1 MNEVFNILAPVLAL
15 GLIGYFAT
23 RFGFFLSTHRDGLSK
38 YVFDFAVPMLL
49 FSAIVELEPPEASTA
64 DLFITYYVPLVA
76 IFTLGMIASWLV
88 LQRSVIEAMVIGLGS
103 CFSNT
108 VLLGIP
114 LIPRALG
121 DDALFPLFLLISVH
135 GITVFTAVTVIIEI
149 ARGRDAGLAIEVPA
163 NFGGGIRVGI
173 LRSKVGAF
181 EVGADG
187 GAATRITTVTLHL
200 GNLGRVDHVRDLHF
214 WRGLLGIATT
224 TGLQQ
229 RIASRQLDVGSE
241 APDDLGQVDSHRS
254 PEIETR
260 ETPEEVDK
268 PDEDE
273 DSADCLE
280 CHGHA
285 SRFQSRPP
293 YTTPPTCPSRQP
305 GPSDTPA
312 TASRTRTLS
321 CGA

>member
-121 DDALFPLFLLISVH
+121 ADALFPLFLLISVH

-149 ARGRDAGLAIEVPA
+149 ARGRDAGLANLPKQVANGLIGNPLIVGLGLGFLWKLTDLGIHPVAADVFHLVATSVTPA
-163 NFGGGIRVGI
+163 ALFVLGSSLASYSISGSLAPAVLVTTLKNAIHPLAVFI
-173 LRSKVGAF
+173 LGS
-181 EVGADG
+181 
-187 GAATRITTVTLHL
+187 
-200 GNLGRVDHVRDLHF
+200 
-214 WRGLLGIATT
+214 LLGLEALWLSVATMLAAMPAGMNMYLFASRYHVSPPTATT
-224 TGLQQ
+224 SILISTISSIVTISIV
-229 RIASRQLDVGSE
+229 IAL
-241 APDDLGQVDSHRS
+241 LK
-254 PEIETR
+254 IN
-260 ETPEEVDK
+260 
-268 PDEDE
+268 
-273 DSADCLE
+273 
-280 CHGHA
+280 
-285 SRFQSRPP
+285 
-293 YTTPPTCPSRQP
+293 
-305 GPSDTPA
+305 
-312 TASRTRTLS
+312 
-321 CGA
+321 

>member
-23 RFGFFLSTHRDGLSK
+23 RFGVFLSTHRDGLSK

-149 ARGRDAGLAIEVPA
+149 ARGRDAGLANLPKQVANGLIGNPLIVGLGLGFLWKLTDLGIHPVAADVFHLVATSVTPA
-163 NFGGGIRVGI
+163 ALFVLGSSLASYSISGSLAPAV
-173 LRSKVGAF
+173 LV
-181 EVGADG
+181 
-187 GAATRITTVTLHL
+187 TTLKNAIHPLAVFVL
-200 GNLGRVDHVRDLHF
+200 GS
-214 WRGLLGIATT
+214 LLGLEALWLSVATMLAAMPAGMNMYLFASRYHVSPPTATT
-224 TGLQQ
+224 SILISTISSIVTISIV
-229 RIASRQLDVGSE
+229 IAL
-241 APDDLGQVDSHRS
+241 LK
-254 PEIETR
+254 IN
-260 ETPEEVDK
+260 
-268 PDEDE
+268 
-273 DSADCLE
+273 
-280 CHGHA
+280 
-285 SRFQSRPP
+285 
-293 YTTPPTCPSRQP
+293 
-305 GPSDTPA
+305 
-312 TASRTRTLS
+312 
-321 CGA
+321 

>member
-149 ARGRDAGLAIEVPA
+149 ARGRDAGLANLPKQVANGLIGNPLIVGLGLGFLWKLTDLGIHPVAADVFHLVATSVTPA
-163 NFGGGIRVGI
+163 ALFVLGSSLASYSISGSLAPAVLVTTLKNAIHPLAVFI
-173 LRSKVGAF
+173 LGS
-181 EVGADG
+181 
-187 GAATRITTVTLHL
+187 
-200 GNLGRVDHVRDLHF
+200 
-214 WRGLLGIATT
+214 LLGLEALWLSVATMLAAMPAGMNMYLFASRYHVSPPTATT
-224 TGLQQ
+224 SILMSTISSIVTISIV
-229 RIASRQLDVGSE
+229 IAL
-241 APDDLGQVDSHRS
+241 LK
-254 PEIETR
+254 IN
-260 ETPEEVDK
+260 
-268 PDEDE
+268 
-273 DSADCLE
+273 
-280 CHGHA
+280 
-285 SRFQSRPP
+285 
-293 YTTPPTCPSRQP
+293 
-305 GPSDTPA
+305 
-312 TASRTRTLS
+312 
-321 CGA
+321 

>member
-149 ARGRDAGLAIEVPA
+149 ARGRDAGLANLPKQVANGLIGNPLIIGLGLGFLWKLTDLGIHPVAADVFHLVATSVTPA
-163 NFGGGIRVGI
+163 ALFVLGSSLASYSISGSLAPAVLVTTLKNAIHPLAVFI
-173 LRSKVGAF
+173 LGS
-181 EVGADG
+181 
-187 GAATRITTVTLHL
+187 
-200 GNLGRVDHVRDLHF
+200 
-214 WRGLLGIATT
+214 LLGLEALWLSVATMLAAMPAGMNMYLFASRYHVSPPTATT
-224 TGLQQ
+224 SILISTISSIVTISTV
-229 RIASRQLDVGSE
+229 IAL
-241 APDDLGQVDSHRS
+241 LK
-254 PEIETR
+254 IN
-260 ETPEEVDK
+260 
-268 PDEDE
+268 
-273 DSADCLE
+273 
-280 CHGHA
+280 
-285 SRFQSRPP
+285 
-293 YTTPPTCPSRQP
+293 
-305 GPSDTPA
+305 
-312 TASRTRTLS
+312 
-321 CGA
+321 

>member
-64 DLFITYYVPLVA
+64 DLFLTYYIPLVA

-135 GITVFTAVTVIIEI
+135 GITVFTAVTVLIEI
-149 ARGRDAGLAIEVPA
+149 ARGRDAGLANLPKQVANGLIGNPLIVGLGLGFLWKLTDLGIHPVAADVFHLVATSVTPA
-163 NFGGGIRVGI
+163 ALFVLGSSLASYSISGSLAPAVLVTTLKNAIHPLAVFI
-173 LRSKVGAF
+173 LGS
-181 EVGADG
+181 
-187 GAATRITTVTLHL
+187 
-200 GNLGRVDHVRDLHF
+200 
-214 WRGLLGIATT
+214 LLGLEALWLSVATMLAAMPAGMNMYLFASRYQVSPPTATT
-224 TGLQQ
+224 SILISTISSIVTISIV
-229 RIASRQLDVGSE
+229 IAL
-241 APDDLGQVDSHRS
+241 LK
-254 PEIETR
+254 IN
-260 ETPEEVDK
+260 
-268 PDEDE
+268 
-273 DSADCLE
+273 
-280 CHGHA
+280 
-285 SRFQSRPP
+285 
-293 YTTPPTCPSRQP
+293 
-305 GPSDTPA
+305 
-312 TASRTRTLS
+312 
-321 CGA
+321 

>member
-149 ARGRDAGLAIEVPA
+149 ARGRDAGLANLPRQVANGLIGNPLIVGLGLGFLWKLTDLGIHPVAADVFHLVATSVTPA
-163 NFGGGIRVGI
+163 ALFVLGSSLASYSISGSLAPAV
-173 LRSKVGAF
+173 LV
-181 EVGADG
+181 
-187 GAATRITTVTLHL
+187 TTLKNAIHPLAVFVL
-200 GNLGRVDHVRDLHF
+200 GS
-214 WRGLLGIATT
+214 LLGLEALWLSVATMLAAMPAGMNMYLFASRYHVSPPTATT
-224 TGLQQ
+224 SILISTISSIVTISIV
-229 RIASRQLDVGSE
+229 IAL
-241 APDDLGQVDSHRS
+241 LK
-254 PEIETR
+254 IN
-260 ETPEEVDK
+260 
-268 PDEDE
+268 
-273 DSADCLE
+273 
-280 CHGHA
+280 
-285 SRFQSRPP
+285 
-293 YTTPPTCPSRQP
+293 
-305 GPSDTPA
+305 
-312 TASRTRTLS
+312 
-321 CGA
+321 

>member
-149 ARGRDAGLAIEVPA
+149 ARGRDAGLANLPKQVANGLIGNPLIVGLGLGFLWKLTDLGIHPVAADVFHLVATSVTPA
-163 NFGGGIRVGI
+163 ALFVLGSSLASYSISGSLAPAVLVTTLKNAIHPLAVFI
-173 LRSKVGAF
+173 LGS
-181 EVGADG
+181 
-187 GAATRITTVTLHL
+187 
-200 GNLGRVDHVRDLHF
+200 
-214 WRGLLGIATT
+214 LLGLEALWLSVATMLAAMPAGMNMYLFASRYHVSPPTATT
-224 TGLQQ
+224 SILISTISSIVTISIV
-229 RIASRQLDVGSE
+229 IAL
-241 APDDLGQVDSHRS
+241 LK
-254 PEIETR
+254 IN
-260 ETPEEVDK
+260 
-268 PDEDE
+268 
-273 DSADCLE
+273 
-280 CHGHA
+280 
-285 SRFQSRPP
+285 
-293 YTTPPTCPSRQP
+293 
-305 GPSDTPA
+305 
-312 TASRTRTLS
+312 
-321 CGA
+321 

>member
-149 ARGRDAGLAIEVPA
+149 ARGRDAGLANLPKQVANGLIGNPLIVGLGLGFLWKLTDLGIHPVAADVFHLVATSVTPA
-163 NFGGGIRVGI
+163 ALFVLGSSLASYSISGSLAPAVLVTTLKNVIHPLAVFI
-173 LRSKVGAF
+173 LGS
-181 EVGADG
+181 
-187 GAATRITTVTLHL
+187 
-200 GNLGRVDHVRDLHF
+200 
-214 WRGLLGIATT
+214 LLGLEALWLSVATMLAAMPAGMNMYLFASRYHVSPPTATT
-224 TGLQQ
+224 SILISTISSIVTISIV
-229 RIASRQLDVGSE
+229 IAL
-241 APDDLGQVDSHRS
+241 LK
-254 PEIETR
+254 IN
-260 ETPEEVDK
+260 
-268 PDEDE
+268 
-273 DSADCLE
+273 
-280 CHGHA
+280 
-285 SRFQSRPP
+285 
-293 YTTPPTCPSRQP
+293 
-305 GPSDTPA
+305 
-312 TASRTRTLS
+312 
-321 CGA
+321 

>member
-23 RFGFFLSTHRDGLSK
+23 RSGFFLSTHRDGLSK

-49 FSAIVELEPPEASTA
+49 FSAIVELEPREASTA

-76 IFTLGMIASWLV
+76 IFTLGMIASWLI

-149 ARGRDAGLAIEVPA
+149 ARGRDAGLANLPKQVANGLMGNPLIVGLGLGFLWKLTDLGIHPVASDIFHLVATSVTPA
-163 NFGGGIRVGI
+163 ALFVLGSSLASYSISGSLAPAVLVTTLKNAIHPLAVFI
-173 LRSKVGAF
+173 LGS
-181 EVGADG
+181 
-187 GAATRITTVTLHL
+187 
-200 GNLGRVDHVRDLHF
+200 
-214 WRGLLGIATT
+214 LLGLETLWLSVATMLAAMPAGMNMYLFASRYHVSPPTATT
-224 TGLQQ
+224 SILISTISSIVTISIV
-229 RIASRQLDVGSE
+229 IAL
-241 APDDLGQVDSHRS
+241 LK
-254 PEIETR
+254 IN
-260 ETPEEVDK
+260 
-268 PDEDE
+268 
-273 DSADCLE
+273 
-280 CHGHA
+280 
-285 SRFQSRPP
+285 
-293 YTTPPTCPSRQP
+293 
-305 GPSDTPA
+305 
-312 TASRTRTLS
+312 
-321 CGA
+321 

>member
-38 YVFDFAVPMLL
+38 YVFYFAVPMLL

-149 ARGRDAGLAIEVPA
+149 ARGRDAGLANLPKQVANGLIGNPLIVGLGLGFLWKLTDLGIHPVAADVFHLVATSVTPA
-163 NFGGGIRVGI
+163 ALFVLGSSLASYSISGSLAPAVLVTTLKNAIHPLAVFI
-173 LRSKVGAF
+173 LGSLLGLEALWLSVATML
-181 EVGADG
+181 
-187 GAATRITTVTLHL
+187 AAMPAGMNMYLFASRYHVSPPTATTSILISTISSIVTISI
-200 GNLGRVDHVRDLHF
+200 VI
-214 WRGLLGIATT
+214 GLLKIN
-224 TGLQQ
+224 
-229 RIASRQLDVGSE
+229 
-241 APDDLGQVDSHRS
+241 
-254 PEIETR
+254 
-260 ETPEEVDK
+260 
-268 PDEDE
+268 
-273 DSADCLE
+273 
-280 CHGHA
+280 
-285 SRFQSRPP
+285 
-293 YTTPPTCPSRQP
+293 
-305 GPSDTPA
+305 
-312 TASRTRTLS
+312 
-321 CGA
+321 

>member
-23 RFGFFLSTHRDGLSK
+23 RFRFFLSTHRDGLSK

-149 ARGRDAGLAIEVPA
+149 ARGRDAGLANLPKQVANGLIGNPLIVGLGLGFLWKLTDLGIHPVAADVFHLVATSVTPA
-163 NFGGGIRVGI
+163 ALFVLGSSLASYSISGSLAPAVLVTTLKNAIHPLAVFI
-173 LRSKVGAF
+173 LGS
-181 EVGADG
+181 
-187 GAATRITTVTLHL
+187 
-200 GNLGRVDHVRDLHF
+200 
-214 WRGLLGIATT
+214 LLGLEALWLSVATMLAAMPAGMNMYLFASRYHVSPPTATT
-224 TGLQQ
+224 SILTSTISSIVTISIV
-229 RIASRQLDVGSE
+229 IAL
-241 APDDLGQVDSHRS
+241 LK
-254 PEIETR
+254 IN
-260 ETPEEVDK
+260 
-268 PDEDE
+268 
-273 DSADCLE
+273 
-280 CHGHA
+280 
-285 SRFQSRPP
+285 
-293 YTTPPTCPSRQP
+293 
-305 GPSDTPA
+305 
-312 TASRTRTLS
+312 
-321 CGA
+321 

>member
-149 ARGRDAGLAIEVPA
+149 ARGRDAGLANLPKQVANGLIGNPLIVGLGLGFLWKLTDLGIHPVAADVFHLVATSVTPA
-163 NFGGGIRVGI
+163 ALFVLGSSLASYSISGSLAPAVLVTTLKNAIHPLAVFI
-173 LRSKVGAF
+173 LGS
-181 EVGADG
+181 
-187 GAATRITTVTLHL
+187 
-200 GNLGRVDHVRDLHF
+200 
-214 WRGLLGIATT
+214 LLGLETLWLSVATMLAAMPAGMNMYLFASRYHVSPPTATT
-224 TGLQQ
+224 SILMSTISSIVTISIV
-229 RIASRQLDVGSE
+229 IAL
-241 APDDLGQVDSHRS
+241 LK
-254 PEIETR
+254 IN
-260 ETPEEVDK
+260 
-268 PDEDE
+268 
-273 DSADCLE
+273 
-280 CHGHA
+280 
-285 SRFQSRPP
+285 
-293 YTTPPTCPSRQP
+293 
-305 GPSDTPA
+305 
-312 TASRTRTLS
+312 
-321 CGA
+321 

>member
-1 MNEVFNILAPVLAL
+1 MNEVFNSLAPVLAL

-149 ARGRDAGLAIEVPA
+149 ARGRDAGLANLPKQVANGLIGNPLIVGLGLGFLWKLTDLGIHPVAADVFHLVATSVTPA
-163 NFGGGIRVGI
+163 ALFVLGSSLASYSISGSLAPAVLVTTLKNAIHPLAVFI
-173 LRSKVGAF
+173 LGS
-181 EVGADG
+181 
-187 GAATRITTVTLHL
+187 
-200 GNLGRVDHVRDLHF
+200 
-214 WRGLLGIATT
+214 LLGLEALWLSVATMLAAMPAGMNMYLFASRYHVSPPTATT
-224 TGLQQ
+224 SILISTISSIVTISIV
-229 RIASRQLDVGSE
+229 IAL
-241 APDDLGQVDSHRS
+241 LK
-254 PEIETR
+254 IN
-260 ETPEEVDK
+260 
-268 PDEDE
+268 
-273 DSADCLE
+273 
-280 CHGHA
+280 
-285 SRFQSRPP
+285 
-293 YTTPPTCPSRQP
+293 
-305 GPSDTPA
+305 
-312 TASRTRTLS
+312 
-321 CGA
+321 

>member
-149 ARGRDAGLAIEVPA
+149 ARGRDAGLANLPKQVANGLIGNPLIVGLGLGFLWKLTDLGIHPVAADVFHLVATSVTPA
-163 NFGGGIRVGI
+163 ALFVLGSSLASYSISGSLAPAVLVTTLKNAIHPLAVFI
-173 LRSKVGAF
+173 LGS
-181 EVGADG
+181 
-187 GAATRITTVTLHL
+187 
-200 GNLGRVDHVRDLHF
+200 
-214 WRGLLGIATT
+214 LLGLEALWLSVATMLAAMPAGMNMYLFASRYHVSPPTATT
-224 TGLQQ
+224 SILISTISSIVTISIV
-229 RIASRQLDVGSE
+229 IALLKID
-241 APDDLGQVDSHRS
+241 
-254 PEIETR
+254 
-260 ETPEEVDK
+260 
-268 PDEDE
+268 
-273 DSADCLE
+273 
-280 CHGHA
+280 
-285 SRFQSRPP
+285 
-293 YTTPPTCPSRQP
+293 
-305 GPSDTPA
+305 
-312 TASRTRTLS
+312 
-321 CGA
+321 

>member
-149 ARGRDAGLAIEVPA
+149 ARGRDAGLANLPKQVA
-163 NFGGGIRVGI
+163 NGLIGNPLIVG
-173 LRSKVGAF
+173 
-181 EVGADG
+181 
-187 GAATRITTVTLHL
+187 L
-200 GNLGRVDHVRDLHF
+200 GLGFLWKLTD
-214 WRGLLGIATT
+214 LGIHPVAADVFHLVAT
-224 TGLQQ
+224 
-229 RIASRQLDVGSE
+229 SV
-241 APDDLGQVDSHRS
+241 
-254 PEIETR
+254 
-260 ETPEEVDK
+260 
-268 PDEDE
+268 
-273 DSADCLE
+273 
-280 CHGHA
+280 
-285 SRFQSRPP
+285 
-293 YTTPPTCPSRQP
+293 
-305 GPSDTPA
+305 TPA
-312 TASRTRTLS
+312 ALFVLGSSLASYSISGSLAPAVLVTTLKN
-321 CGA
+321 AIHPLA

>member
-23 RFGFFLSTHRDGLSK
+23 RFGVFLSTHRDGLSK

-108 VLLGIP
+108 VLPGIP

-149 ARGRDAGLAIEVPA
+149 ARGRDAGLANLPKQVANGLIGNPLIVGLGLGFLWKLTDLGIHPVAADVFHLVATSVTPA
-163 NFGGGIRVGI
+163 ALFVLGSSLASYSISGSLAPAVLVTTLKNAIHPLAVFI
-173 LRSKVGAF
+173 LGS
-181 EVGADG
+181 
-187 GAATRITTVTLHL
+187 
-200 GNLGRVDHVRDLHF
+200 
-214 WRGLLGIATT
+214 LLGLEALWLSVATMLAAMPAGMNMYLFASRYHVSPPTATT
-224 TGLQQ
+224 SILISTISSIVTISIV
-229 RIASRQLDVGSE
+229 IAL
-241 APDDLGQVDSHRS
+241 LK
-254 PEIETR
+254 IN
-260 ETPEEVDK
+260 
-268 PDEDE
+268 
-273 DSADCLE
+273 
-280 CHGHA
+280 
-285 SRFQSRPP
+285 
-293 YTTPPTCPSRQP
+293 
-305 GPSDTPA
+305 
-312 TASRTRTLS
+312 
-321 CGA
+321 

>member
-23 RFGFFLSTHRDGLSK
+23 RFGVFLSTHRDGLSK

-149 ARGRDAGLAIEVPA
+149 ARGRDAGLANLPRQVANGLIGNPLIVGLGLGFLWKLTDLGIHPVAADVFHLVATSVTPA
-163 NFGGGIRVGI
+163 ALFVLGSSLASYSISGSLAPAIVVTTLKNAIHPLAVFI
-173 LRSKVGAF
+173 LGS
-181 EVGADG
+181 
-187 GAATRITTVTLHL
+187 
-200 GNLGRVDHVRDLHF
+200 
-214 WRGLLGIATT
+214 LLGLEALWLSVATMLAAMPAGMNMYLFASRYHVSPPTATT
-224 TGLQQ
+224 SILISTISSIVTISIV
-229 RIASRQLDVGSE
+229 IAL
-241 APDDLGQVDSHRS
+241 LK
-254 PEIETR
+254 IN
-260 ETPEEVDK
+260 
-268 PDEDE
+268 
-273 DSADCLE
+273 
-280 CHGHA
+280 
-285 SRFQSRPP
+285 
-293 YTTPPTCPSRQP
+293 
-305 GPSDTPA
+305 
-312 TASRTRTLS
+312 
-321 CGA
+321 

>member
-149 ARGRDAGLAIEVPA
+149 ARGRDAGLANLPKQVANGLIGNPLIVGLGLGFLWKLTDLGIHPVAADVFHLVATSVTPA
-163 NFGGGIRVGI
+163 ALFVLGSSLASYSISGSLAPAI
-173 LRSKVGAF
+173 LV
-181 EVGADG
+181 
-187 GAATRITTVTLHL
+187 TTLKNAIHPLAVFIL
-200 GNLGRVDHVRDLHF
+200 GS
-214 WRGLLGIATT
+214 LLGLDALWLSVATMLAAMPAGMNMYLFASRYHVSPPTATT
-224 TGLQQ
+224 SILISTISSIVTISIV
-229 RIASRQLDVGSE
+229 IAL
-241 APDDLGQVDSHRS
+241 LK
-254 PEIETR
+254 IN
-260 ETPEEVDK
+260 
-268 PDEDE
+268 
-273 DSADCLE
+273 
-280 CHGHA
+280 
-285 SRFQSRPP
+285 
-293 YTTPPTCPSRQP
+293 
-305 GPSDTPA
+305 
-312 TASRTRTLS
+312 
-321 CGA
+321 